1 MGKRPRLCRVPA
13 AGCRVLPDHQV
24 FPIGQGTWRRI
35 RGRAVGGRH
44 TGLPAVPGVGSEGRR
59 RRGRSSGRR
68 CPWGRCRT
76 TRGGVLCKGLP
87 ALPRPRTSVEGR
99 QAAVARGEWRR
110 RRRCHMVAEGV
121 FRERLGAGQGLQEQ
135 MDVDEGMQG
144 IALARGSGSEQECE
158 KAGVEGF
165 PTIKFYNGASE
176 DEFLDDRTASKLV
189 DRFRGLPRQSGGQP
203 LDGGGGAQDRGG
215 RCPWRLPSGCAGRGP
230 RGVGSTPGSGELG
243 GEAPRLGRR
252 RWIPPLG
259 GTRAP
264 QLQGHPGVLPVS
276 PRASGSLARGPRG
289 GPSDNGRR
297 RRRTCNASCDR
308 VARWADLL
316 GGLVIGASARAAIA
330 PSPASLSPSV
340 A

>member
-1 MGKRPRLCRVPA
+1 EIMDNDSTLLGKKGLLVRGRWGKYLSMHCGPA
-13 AGCRVLPDHQV
+13 AWATCAP
-24 FPIGQGTWRRI
+24 
-35 RGRAVGGRH
+35 
-44 TGLPAVPGVGSEGRR
+44 
-59 RRGRSSGRR
+59 
-68 CPWGRCRT
+68 
-76 TRGGVLCKGLP
+76 
-87 ALPRPRTSVEGR
+87 
-99 QAAVARGEWRR
+99 
-110 RRRCHMVAEGV
+110 
-121 FRERLGAGQGLQEQ
+121 EQ

-144 IALARGSGSEQECE
+144 IALARGSGSEQDLLRDLTSRSD
-158 KAGVEGF
+158 GF

-297 RRRTCNASCDR
+297 RRRS
-308 VARWADLL
+308 RWTME
-316 GGLVIGASARAAIA
+316 RR
-330 PSPASLSPSV
+330 
-340 A
+340 

>member
-87 ALPRPRTSVEGR
+87 ALPRPRTSVEGSGR

-110 RRRCHMVAEGV
+110 RRRCHMVAEGPEC
-121 FRERLGAGQGLQEQ
+121 FGKGWAQGK
-135 MDVDEGMQG
+135 DFKDPPV
-144 IALARGSGSEQECE
+144 AL
-158 KAGVEGF
+158 GF

>member
-1 MGKRPRLCRVPA
+1 ARKPA
-13 AGCRVLPDHQV
+13 
-24 FPIGQGTWRRI
+24 
-35 RGRAVGGRH
+35 
-44 TGLPAVPGVGSEGRR
+44 
-59 RRGRSSGRR
+59 
-68 CPWGRCRT
+68 
-76 TRGGVLCKGLP
+76 
-87 ALPRPRTSVEGR
+87 
-99 QAAVARGEWRR
+99 WRR
-110 RRRCHMVAEGV
+110 RHGGGCCLFA
-121 FRERLGAGQGLQEQ
+121 
-135 MDVDEGMQG
+135 
-144 IALARGSGSEQECE
+144 
-158 KAGVEGF
+158 KGF

-297 RRRTCNASCDR
+297 RRRS
-308 VARWADLL
+308 RWTMERRM
-316 GGLVIGASARAAIA
+316 IGASARAAIA